1 LQVLDSHAFAYL
13 ARLVLKRSCHSL
25 DSVFVDQPLD
35 PRLGIRRRQRLL
47 AAIAAAVLVLLAGA
61 WAFNR
66 LVSPSV
72 DRSQLRIVE
81 VHQGAIADAISAAGV
96 VVPVHE
102 EQLVAPARS
111 RVSRV
116 VAKPGQVVA
125 AGDLLLE
132 LDASSIRLAIDNLEE
147 QIAQQDIRVQSL
159 TLELGQKQRQLASEI
174 ELLAL
179 DLEANKVNL
188 DRYQRL
194 QKLGAVSASQLDA
207 AALAVKRTE
216 IDLRQHRESVAGT
229 RAATQTDVA
238 GARLQSQVLRK
249 ALAQQQELLAQ
260 AQVRAPFAGMATW
273 LLTEVGASVD
283 AGQQVA
289 KVSELRN
296 FRVEATVSDFYARY
310 LEPGQAVR
318 VSYSGQQMAGR
329 VQTILPEIKDGTVT
343 LVVALARPD
352 HPLLRNRLR
361 VDAYVVTAQ
370 KADALVA
377 DAGPAF
383 NGKGRQE
390 VFLVDGN
397 GARKVPVELGLS
409 DGSAVEIL
417 SGAKAGDRLIASDM
431 SRYRDLEEIR
441 IRN

>member
-1 LQVLDSHAFAYL
+1 M
-13 ARLVLKRSCHSL
+13 
-25 DSVFVDQPLD
+25 DQPLD
-35 PRLGIRRRQRLL
+35 PRLRSRRHQRTL
-47 AAIAAAVLVLLAGA
+47 AVVGVAALALLAGA
-61 WAFNR
+61 WGLNR
-66 LVSPSV
+66 MVSPSV

-147 QIAQQDIRVQSL
+147 QIAQQDIRVQAL

-216 IDLRQHRESVAGT
+216 IDLRQHRESVAGS

-238 GARLQSQVLRK
+238 GARLQAQVLRK

-273 LLTEVGASVD
+273 LLADLGASVE

-289 KVSELRN
+289 RVSELHN

-310 LEPGQAVR
+310 LEPGQPVR
-318 VSYSGQQMAGR
+318 VAYSGQSMAGR
-329 VQTILPEIKDGTVT
+329 VQTVLPEIKDGTVT
-343 LVVALARPD
+343 LVVALAKPGD
-352 HPLLRNRLR
+352 PLLRNRLR

-370 KADALVA
+370 KADTLVA
-377 DAGPAF
+377 DTGPAF
-383 NGKGRQE
+383 NGKGMQQL
-390 VFLVDGN
+390 FLVEGN
-397 GARKVPVELGLS
+397 RARRVPVDLGLA
-409 DGSAVEIL
+409 DGQSVEIRA
-417 SGAKAGDRLIASDM
+417 GAKAGDRLIASDM
-431 SRYRDLEEIR
+431 SRWRDLDRIR
-441 IRN
+441 ISN